1 MAKPFDVSKFRKSIT
16 KSIDGI
22 SVGFNDPTDWISTNN
37 FALNYLISGDF
48 NKGVPLGKVT
58 VFAGES
64 GAGKSFI
71 CSGNL
76 ISNAQKD
83 GIYVILIDSENALD
97 EKWLHA
103 LNVDTS
109 EDKLL
114 KLNMAMIDDVA
125 KMVSEFVKEYKTL
138 PETERPKVLFVV
150 DSLGMLL
157 TPTDVNQFEA
167 GDMKGDMGRKP
178 KALAALVR
186 NCVNMFGNL
195 NLGLVCTAHTYA
207 SQDMFDP
214 DDKISGGQGF
224 IYASSIVV
232 AMRKLKLKEDE
243 DGNKV
248 SEVNG
253 IRAACKIMKTRYAKP
268 FESVQVK
275 IPYETGMNPYS
286 GLTDMFDGKE
296 LLKKEGN
303 SLVYTTAAGEVIK
316 KFRKAWERNDDGCL
330 DTVMADFMA
339 NPHQKAPVVDE
350 EVAEEVPA
358 EIVEKPKKS
367 KKEEVAE

>member
-1 MAKPFDVSKFRKSIT
+1 MGKPFDVSKFRKSIT

-22 SVGFNDPTDWISTNN
+22 SIGFNDPTDWISTNN

-48 NKGVPLGKVT
+48 NKGIPMGKVT

-76 ISNAQKD
+76 VKNAQEQ
-83 GIYVILIDSENALD
+83 GIYVILIDTENALD
-97 EKWLHA
+97 EAWLHA
-103 LNVDTS
+103 LGVDTS
-109 EDKLL
+109 DEKLL

-125 KMVSEFVKEYKTL
+125 KMITEFVKEYKTL
-138 PETERPKVLFVV
+138 PELERPKVLIVL

-167 GDMKGDMGRKP
+167 GDLKGDMGRKP
-178 KALAALVR
+178 KALTALVR
-186 NCVNMFGNL
+186 NCVNMFGSL
-195 NLGLVCTAHTYA
+195 NIGLVATNHTYA

-243 DGNKV
+243 DGNKI
-248 SEVNG
+248 SEVKG

-286 GLTDMFDGKE
+286 GLVDMFEGKG

-303 SLVYTTAAGEVIK
+303 SLVYTLADGTVIK
-316 KFRKAWERNDDGCL
+316 QFRKAWERNDNESL
-330 DTVMADFMA
+330 DKVMADFIA
-339 NPHQKAPVVDE
+339 NPHQDVQPVAPE
-350 EVAEEVPA
+350 EEA
-358 EIVEKPKKS
+358 VE
-367 KKEEVAE
+367 

>member
-1 MAKPFDVSKFRKSIT
+1 MAKAFDISKFRKSIT
-16 KSIDGI
+16 KSIEGLSI
-22 SVGFNDPTDWISTNN
+22 GFNDPTDWVSTGNY
-37 FALNYLISGDF
+37 ALNYLISGDF
-48 NKGVPLGKVT
+48 TKGIPLGKVT

-64 GAGKSFI
+64 GAGKSYI

-76 ISNAQKD
+76 VRHAQEQ
-83 GIYVILIDSENALD
+83 GIYPILIDTENALD
-97 EKWLHA
+97 EKWLEA
-103 LNVDTS
+103 LGVDTS

-125 KMVSEFVKEYKTL
+125 KTIHEFMGEYKAM
-138 PETERPKVLFVV
+138 PDEDKPKVLFII

-167 GDMKGDMGRKP
+167 GDLKGDMGRKP
-178 KALAALVR
+178 KALTALVR
-186 NCVNMFGNL
+186 NCVNMFGAANV
-195 NLGLVCTAHTYA
+195 GLVATNHTYA

-243 DGNKV
+243 DGNKI
-248 SEVNG
+248 SEVKG
-253 IRAACKIMKTRYAKP
+253 IRAACKVMKTRYAKP

-275 IPYETGMNPYS
+275 IPYETGMSPYS
-286 GLTDMFDGKE
+286 GMVDLAEAKG

-303 SLVYTTAAGEVIK
+303 SLVFITSDGEVIK
-316 KFRKAWERNDDGCL
+316 QFRKAWERNENSGL
-330 DTVMADFMA
+330 DKIMEDISK
-339 NPHQKAPVVDE
+339 NGEKLE
-350 EVAEEVPA
+350 S
-358 EIVEKPKKS
+358 EITTNVETDLES
-367 KKEEVAE
+367 SE

>member
-1 MAKPFDVSKFRKSIT
+1 MAKPFDLSKFRKSIT

-22 SVGFNDPTDWISTNN
+22 SVGFNDPDTWISTGNYT
-37 FALNYLISGDF
+37 LNYLISGAFD
-48 NKGVPLGKVT
+48 KGIPMGKVT

-76 ISNAQKD
+76 ITNAQKQ

-103 LNVDTS
+103 LGVDTS

-125 KMVSEFVKEYKTL
+125 KMISEFVKEYKTM
-138 PETERPKVLFVV
+138 PEAERPKVLFVV

-275 IPYETGMNPYS
+275 IPYEQGMSPYS
-286 GLTDMFDGKE
+286 GMTDMLEGKD

-303 SLVYTTAAGEVIK
+303 SLLYTLADGTVIK
-316 KFRKAWERNDDGCL
+316 KFRKGWERNDDECL
-330 DTVMADFMA
+330 DKVMQDFVD
-339 NPHQKAPVVDE
+339 NPHHVVTTTQLAVE
-350 EVAEEVPA
+350 ETTE
-358 EIVEKPKKS
+358 
-367 KKEEVAE
+367 